1 MVGCLSL
8 VSIMGSLRGR
18 SITRSLFARPS
29 FLAEEPLEAPRPA
42 ARFLLAPLGDP
53 SVVLFLGPGGR
64 LLAEEPPV
72 APLRIIF
79 GGWGGTFLT
88 SSSPPIRAHPSP
100 VSGGGGVSFSSPP
113 FASGRLGHLPPGRC
127 GRYVH
132 HPVNVGSEAPV
143 PV

>member
-64 LLAEEPPV
+64 LVAEEPPV

-100 VSGGGGVSFSSPP
+100 VSGGGGGCGGGAPLLRP
-113 FASGRLGHLPPGRC
+113 PPGR
-127 GRYVH
+127 RRRDDVQE
-132 HPVNVGSEAPV
+132 PVEVG
-143 PV
+143 